1 MKPLWLK
8 LMDEQSEEA
17 APKHVLLQQQQLAV
31 CKQVGWRKKWRKT
44 ENLKTF
50 HSLQPLTTYH
60 YLHFSFTIIKFFL
73 YFLWEEEEVIMMFFA

>member
-31 CKQVGWRKKWRKT
+31 RKQVEWGKNG
-44 ENLKTF
+44 EN
-50 HSLQPLTTYH
+50 
-60 YLHFSFTIIKFFL
+60 
-73 YFLWEEEEVIMMFFA
+73 